1 MDTGCLSS
9 MNITGVNQARSFAGQ
24 LPTQRCF
31 PSSHLASFA
40 VKSLVLRNKGRSS
53 QRRHSALQVQ
63 FFVHFFSCFQAISCE
78 NITN

>member
-9 MNITGVNQARSFAGQ
+9 MKITGVSQARSFAGK

-31 PSSHLASFA
+31 ASSHLASFA

-53 QRRHSALQVQ
+53 HRRHSALQVQ
-63 FFVHFFSCFQAISCE
+63 FFVLFFHVFRPFLVKI
-78 NITN
+78 